1 MQNWEFSKSYSLI
14 EAAFGTQQFK
24 SAKECIRSLADRQN
38 YAIYHFRETLRLT
51 KAFERRHL
59 KEGFLLEIYA
69 EKSAWKQRKFNSYMI
84 KASAHALASI
94 QSIHAL
100 PDILANALYVASG
113 QNLKSNSLLERD
125 ITLSKVVG
133 ALKADSNFRSVSL
146 LLEKAQTGEHW
157 QHLAALTN
165 LSKHRSVVGVDL
177 NEDNTGTRIPHREL
191 YFKEF
196 TRGEK
201 YFPSVSVHAL
211 LGPEYL
217 RIAMLIASVGVELNA
232 CLQKQVA

>member
-1 MQNWEFSKSYSLI
+1 MQNWEFSKTYSLI

-24 SAKECIRSLADRQN
+24 SAEECIRSLADRQN
-38 YAIYHFRETLRLT
+38 YAIYHFQETVRLT
-51 KAFERRHL
+51 NAFERRHL
-59 KEGFLLEIYA
+59 KEGFPLEIYA
-69 EKSAWKQRKFNSYMI
+69 EKSALKQRKFNSYMI

-113 QNLKSNSLLERD
+113 QNLQTNSLLERD
-125 ITLSKVVG
+125 ITLPKVVG
-133 ALKADSNFRSVSL
+133 ALKDDANFPSL
-146 LLEKAQTGEHW
+146 SRLLANAQKGENW

-196 TRGEK
+196 KRGEN

-211 LGPEYL
+211 LGPEHL
-217 RIAMLIASVGVELNA
+217 RIAALMGSVGLELND
-232 CLQKQVA
+232 CLQKLAA